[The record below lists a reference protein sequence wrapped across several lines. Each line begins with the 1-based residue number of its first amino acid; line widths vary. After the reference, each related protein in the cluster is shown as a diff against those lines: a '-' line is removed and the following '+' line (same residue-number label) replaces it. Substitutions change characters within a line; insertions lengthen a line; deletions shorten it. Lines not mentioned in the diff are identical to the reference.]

1 MPAPISL
8 RRTESDRPRPERTGG
23 ERGWSVQGSGPVRD
37 CGTAQ
42 QVATGP
48 AWWLVDGADRVVAGP
63 YADQDEAVWATGP
76 LSPHPDGAGGT
87 PAYGVRR
94 DSGRISRR
102 PSPEDRA
109 WLADLSGELERVG
122 EEWDLLVD
130 DASPLV
136 GLLCQ
141 LGASLVEVGL
151 PLHDCSGR
159 TATRSRGG
167 VCLTPSPLHDGV
179 VVAWTQHARTA
190 REAPRAPETERW
202 LQETMN
208 RTLAGLLSGLGF
220 TTVGFGEASAALV
233 TGRRTAADVAGTDT
247 AGTDTAGTDA
257 AGSD

>member
-1 MPAPISL
+1 M
-8 RRTESDRPRPERTGG
+8 
-23 ERGWSVQGSGPVRD
+23 QGSGPVRD
-37 CGTAQ
+37 LGTAEH
-42 QVATGP
+42 VAIGP

-63 YADQDEAVWATGP
+63 YADQGEAVWATGP
-76 LSPHPDGAGGT
+76 LSPEGAVGGA

-94 DSGRISRR
+94 ETGRLARR

-122 EEWDLLVD
+122 EEWDPLVD

-159 TATRSRGG
+159 TATWSRGG
-167 VCLTPSPLHDGV
+167 VCLTPSPLEDGV
-179 VVAWTQHARTA
+179 VVAWTQHARTT
-190 REAPRAPETERW
+190 REAPRSPETERW

-208 RTLAGLLSGLGF
+208 RTLTGLLAGLGF
-220 TTVGFGEASAALV
+220 TTAPFGGTTAALV
-233 TGRRTAADVAGTDT
+233 TGRRATGEAAE
-247 AGTDTAGTDA
+247 DA
-257 AGSD
+257 ED

>member
-1 MPAPISL
+1 
-8 RRTESDRPRPERTGG
+8 
-23 ERGWSVQGSGPVRD
+23 
-37 CGTAQ
+37 
-42 QVATGP
+42 VATGP
-48 AWWLVDGADRVVAGP
+48 AWWLVDGADRVLAGP
-63 YADQDEAVWATGP
+63 YADQGEAVWATGP
-76 LSPHPDGAGGT
+76 LSPEGGSGGA

-94 DSGRISRR
+94 DTGRLARR

-122 EEWDLLVD
+122 EEWDPLVD

-167 VCLTPSPLHDGV
+167 VCLTPTPLQDGV
-179 VVAWTQHARTA
+179 VVAWTQHLRTT
-190 REAPRAPETERW
+190 RDAPRSPETDRW

-208 RTLAGLLSGLGF
+208 RTLADLLAGLGF
-220 TTVGFGEASAALV
+220 TVAPFGEAGAPLV
-233 TGRRTAADVAGTDT
+233 TGRRTAVDVAGTESPGVD
-247 AGTDTAGTDA
+247 AGE
-257 AGSD
+257 

>member
-1 MPAPISL
+1 MP
-8 RRTESDRPRPERTGG
+8 
-23 ERGWSVQGSGPVRD
+23 D

-42 QVATGP
+42 QGGTLP
-48 AWWLVDGADRVVAGP
+48 AWWLVDGADLVVAGP
-63 YADQDEAVWATGP
+63 YPDQGEAVWATGP
-76 LSPHPDGAGGT
+76 LSPGGTTGGT

-94 DSGRISRR
+94 ASGRLSRR

-159 TATRSRGG
+159 TATRARGG

-179 VVAWTQHARTA
+179 VVAWTQHLRTT
-190 REAPRAPETERW
+190 REAPRSPETERW

-208 RTLAGLLSGLGF
+208 RTLAGLLTGLGF
-220 TTVGFGEASAALV
+220 TTASLGEASAALV
-233 TGRRTAADVAGTDT
+233 TGRRTAVDVAGTDGSAT
-247 AGTDTAGTDA
+247 DEAGD
-257 AGSD
+257 

>member
-1 MPAPISL
+1 
-8 RRTESDRPRPERTGG
+8 
-23 ERGWSVQGSGPVRD
+23 V
-37 CGTAQ
+37 
-42 QVATGP
+42 TGP
-48 AWWLVDGADRVVAGP
+48 AWWLVDGADLVVAGP
-63 YADQDEAVWATGP
+63 YADQGEAQWATGP
-76 LSPHPDGAGGT
+76 LSPEGGAGGT
-87 PAYGVRR
+87 PAYGMRR
-94 DSGRISRR
+94 GSGRISRR

-179 VVAWTQHARTA
+179 VVAWSQHLRTT
-190 REAPRAPETERW
+190 REAPRSPETDRW

-208 RTLAGLLSGLGF
+208 ETLAALLAGLGF
-220 TTVGFGEASAALV
+220 TAAPFGETSAALV
-233 TGRRTAADVAGTDT
+233 TGRRTAL
-247 AGTDTAGTDA
+247 DA
-257 AGSD
+257 AGSDAGEAAAD